1 MDKRWTTDG
10 VTTEEKGRETVL
22 SGVSEDFFTGNNLLT
37 IYFPKKNNFLSAHAI
52 RNDIFFPS
60 CDFF

>member
-22 SGVSEDFFTGNNLLT
+22 SGVSEDLFTGNNLLT
-37 IYFPKKNNFLSAHAI
+37 IYFPNESHKRAFQILVSFI
-52 RNDIFFPS
+52 
-60 CDFF
+60 

>member
-22 SGVSEDFFTGNNLLT
+22 SGVSEDLFTGNNLLT
-37 IYFPKKNNFLSAHAI
+37 IYFPNKSHKRAFQILVSFI
-52 RNDIFFPS
+52 QGLK
-60 CDFF
+60 